1 MFVEAGLFAEVQELF
16 GLIWALPLDSE
27 DSRRLPPYVQA
38 CVYNIYIYTYL
49 YTHFIW
55 TCAGKNVM
63 YCMAM

>member
-38 CVYNIYIYTYL
+38 CVLYIYIYTYISI
-49 YTHFIW
+49 YTFYLD
-55 TCAGKNVM
+55 M
-63 YCMAM
+63 RR

>member
-38 CVYNIYIYTYL
+38 CVLYIYIHIYIHIL
-49 YTHFIW
+49 FGH
-55 TCAGKNVM
+55 AQVRM
-63 YCMAM
+63 